1 MLAVLTS
8 ATHTFEAWIVGG
20 GGAAIAVALLR
31 FSYVVGKLAQTLRDI
46 EDRVDRLEKQTDR
59 REHQRPI
66 LYDRRESRGE
76 T

>member
-1 MLAVLTS
+1 MEGVVASTTHVLET
-8 ATHTFEAWIVGG
+8 WVVGG

-66 LYDRRESRGE
+66 LYERRDARGD